1 MYEHTYV
8 KEQLELESLDTWKHL
23 AYALDIKDLLNVET
37 IFKYR
42 DLNLLNDGAFFYI
55 MGERIPNSS
64 S

>member
-23 AYALDIKDLLNVET
+23 AYALDIKDLLNVQT

-55 MGERIPNSS
+55 IG
-64 S
+64 

>member
-37 IFKYR
+37 IFKKPR
-42 DLNLLNDGAFFYI
+42 FKFVK
-55 MGERIPNSS
+55 
-64 S
+64 